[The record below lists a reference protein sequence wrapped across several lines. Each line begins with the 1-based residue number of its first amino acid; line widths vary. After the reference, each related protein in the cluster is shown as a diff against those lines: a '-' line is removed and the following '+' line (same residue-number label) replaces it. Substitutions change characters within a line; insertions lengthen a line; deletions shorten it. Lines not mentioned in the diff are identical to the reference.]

1 MVITLF
7 GVGLVTF
14 PSLGHACVAPLGF
27 IAVTTMEGHFV
38 TPTIVGRRLTLNP
51 LLVFL
56 ALAFWT
62 WMWGPI
68 GAVLAVPVSIIGLV
82 VANHLFPT
90 DDVRLP
96 E

>member
-1 MVITLF
+1 MTYPRN
-7 GVGLVTF
+7 GGARDPRPGL
-14 PSLGHACVAPLGF
+14 

-90 DDVRLP
+90 DDVKLP

>member
-1 MVITLF
+1 MVIALF

-14 PSLGHACVAPLGF
+14 PSLGHACIAPLGL
-27 IAVTTMEGHFV
+27 IGVTTMEGHFV

-68 GAVLAVPVSIIGLV
+68 GAVLAVPLSIVALV
-82 VANHLFPT
+82 IVNHLFPNE
-90 DDVRLP
+90 DVRLP
-96 E
+96 D

>member
-1 MVITLF
+1 
-7 GVGLVTF
+7 
-14 PSLGHACVAPLGF
+14 
-27 IAVTTMEGHFV
+27 
-38 TPTIVGRRLTLNP
+38 
-51 LLVFL
+51 LVFL

-90 DDVRLP
+90 DDVKLP

>member
-1 MVITLF
+1 LI
-7 GVGLVTF
+7 
-14 PSLGHACVAPLGF
+14 
-27 IAVTTMEGHFV
+27 
-38 TPTIVGRRLTLNP
+38 
-51 LLVFL
+51 FL

-68 GAVLAVPVSIIGLV
+68 GTLLATPLSIIGLV

-90 DDVRLP
+90 EEVQLP